1 MTAPGDHERL
11 SVLEADVSALQAR
24 VGRVED
30 DASAARD
37 LASGAGRD
45 SGDLRTE
52 VREFRHQNNRLLNA
66 MRDDLTDLRSH
77 TDGEFAEVRA
87 EMRAGFAEM
96 RAGFAEMRAGFA
108 EMRGRLDAAAAGHEQ
123 LARMLTVLIDREGG
137 RRR

>member
-11 SVLEADVSALQAR
+11 SVLEAEVSALQAR

-96 RAGFAEMRAGFA
+96 RAGFAEMR
-108 EMRGRLDAAAAGHEQ
+108 GRLDAAAAGHEQ

>member
-96 RAGFAEMRAGFA
+96 RAGFAEMR
-108 EMRGRLDAAAAGHEQ
+108 GRLDAAAAGHEQ